1 MNDNILQFPKAKTL
15 TNSANDPKDSNVL
28 SDLEAVKTAFEK
40 SRNDFF
46 KLSPNEKYQL
56 FEVCSKFGEDMFA
69 AYLEQQKQLE
79 FLELQLMALA
89 ELLKGDEE

>member
-15 TNSANDPKDSNVL
+15 TDSAKNTKDSAAS

-46 KLSPNEKYQL
+46 KLSPHEKYQL

-69 AYLEQQKQLE
+69 AYLEQKSQLE
-79 FLELQLMALA
+79 FLELQLMVLA